1 MDNAHDQQT
10 AISPAP
16 PPWPSPG
23 AAWYAVFVF
32 SLAIMVNMLDRGIL
46 NLLVEPIKA
55 DLHLSDTQMGLI
67 VGFAFVLFY
76 VLVGFPI
83 ARQADRGSRKILISV
98 GVGLFSIMTM
108 LCGVARSF
116 WQLFVLRVGVGVGEA
131 CIAPA
136 FASMLSDYFPR
147 EKLARAI
154 GVSNLGYVAGVGLS
168 LVVGGL
174 ILGLLEGS
182 TSVHVPLLGEVRP
195 WQAVFLI
202 CGVPGLIVTALLLT
216 IREPARRGLLMQR
229 DTAGELVNAAPSPRE
244 VASFVMQRWPVFIPI
259 FVGVGVRCIMQ
270 FGALAWL
277 PAFFQRTHGWSAAQY
292 GVSAGVVTLI
302 MMPLGLLIGPWLS
315 VRLLRRGYY
324 DANIRV
330 TVICC
335 VISTPLQI
343 AVSLLPSPE
352 LALLCQGLS
361 ALINAAAIGPENAA
375 LQAVTPN
382 QMRGQVV
389 AVNMFM
395 FNVVGAGLGPVLV
408 GFLTD
413 YVFGAEAQLGLSL
426 AWVMGVAGPLSTLVF
441 WFGMRPY
448 GKAYPRHEA
457 IEFEE
462 PAHA

>member
-1 MDNAHDQQT
+1 MSSAHDQQT
-10 AISPAP
+10 AH
-16 PPWPSPG
+16 PPWPSPR
-23 AAWYAVFVF
+23 AAWYGVFVF
-32 SLAIMVNMLDRGIL
+32 SLAIMTNLLDRGIL

-55 DLHLSDTQMGLI
+55 DLQLSDTQMGLI

-83 ARQADRGSRKILISV
+83 ARRVDRGSRKVIISV
-98 GVGLFSIMTM
+98 GVGLFAVMTM
-108 LCGVARSF
+108 LCGLARSF
-116 WQLFVLRVGVGVGEA
+116 WQLFVLRIGVGVGEA
-131 CIAPA
+131 CMAPA
-136 FASMLSDYFPR
+136 FASMLSDFFPR

-154 GVSNLGYVAGVGLS
+154 AVSNFGYVAGVGLS
-168 LVVGGL
+168 LVVGGM
-174 ILGLLEGS
+174 ILGLMQNL
-182 TSVHVPLLGEVRP
+182 TSVHVPLLGEVKP
-195 WQAVFLI
+195 WQAVFFI
-202 CGVPGLIVTALLLT
+202 CGAPGLIVTVLLLT

-229 DTAGELVNAAPSPRE
+229 DAIGEWVTAAPGPRQ
-244 VASFVMQRWPVFIPI
+244 VASFVLQRWPVFIPI
-259 FVGVGVRCIMQ
+259 FVGIGLRCIMQ

-277 PAFFQRTHGWSAAQY
+277 PAFFQRTHGWSPAQY
-292 GVSAGVVTLI
+292 GVTAGLVTLI
-302 MMPLGLLIGPWLS
+302 MMPMGLLIGPWLAE
-315 VRLLRRGYY
+315 RLLRRGYF

-335 VISTPLQI
+335 AISTPLQI
-343 AVSLLPSPE
+343 SVSLMPTPE

-413 YVFGAEAQLGLSL
+413 YVFGAEALLGLSL

-448 GKAYPRHEA
+448 GKAYPRHES
-457 IEFEE
+457 IKFEDH
-462 PAHA
+462 AHA